1 VGLEHFHNPTGGA
14 IVKSFLQRFGSL
26 VSGILHGFDRIRLRG
41 SKRLLCAPGG
51 FCDYLR
57 QIDVPIWKYKFHA
70 RDTTIALCKAIETHA
85 KKAGLYQY
93 VNNGWQS
100 KEELALAQAAA
111 QKRKRGLIAV
121 IGCVEP
127 CQIMQVRRDVNTKNL
142 EPRVEPGKCL
152 HYYHYY
158 LDPNFGLRYTRL
170 QSWFPFTMHI
180 GLNGRDW
187 LAQQMT
193 MAGVK
198 YEKKDNSFTWVQD
211 WHAAQCLLDNQ
222 LRTAWPALLD
232 RWAHESHPWLVTLCQ
247 QRVPYY
253 WSVQEA
259 EFATDIVFRRP
270 EDLQRLYP
278 QMVHYSTSLLK
289 STDVLRFF
297 GYHVTKAGRPR
308 EDFADEVVTTIKEL
322 VQGTCVKHRVAQNLL
337 KMYDKFGQILR
348 LENLLIDVRDFK
360 VYRRREG
367 HRDGPL
373 EYLRLRKSVADF
385 HRRAALGQTIN
396 ERLAD
401 ALATVEDKTPLGEL
415 VQGLGRPTKWKGRP
429 VRGLNPLAPGDAAL
443 LQAINRGEFVVNGFR
458 NRDLRAL
465 LFPATNEPAPEAAKS
480 EAAKVTRL
488 IRLLRAHG
496 IISKVSKTHR
506 YQVSADGRR
515 KVAALLAAQQA
526 GIEQLL
532 KAA

>member
-1 VGLEHFHNPTGGA
+1 M
-14 IVKSFLQRFGSL
+14 KSFLQRLGSF
-26 VSGILHGFDRIRLRG
+26 VSGVLHGLDRIRLRG

-57 QIDVPIWKYKFHA
+57 QIDVPIWQYKFHA
-70 RDTTIALCKAIETHA
+70 RDTTTALCKAIETNG
-85 KKAGLYQY
+85 KKAGLYHY
-93 VNNGWQS
+93 VNNSWQS

-111 QKRKRGLIAV
+111 QNRQSGLIAV

-127 CQIMQVRRDVNTKNL
+127 CQIMQVRRDMKTKNL

-158 LDPNFGLRYTRL
+158 LDPKFGLRYTRL

-193 MAGVK
+193 SAGLK
-198 YEKKDNSFTWVQD
+198 YEKKDNSFTWAQD

-232 RWAHESHPWLVTLCQ
+232 RWAQESHPWLEDLCRQ
-247 QRVPYY
+247 HVPYY

-259 EFATDIVFRRP
+259 ELATDIVFKKP

-278 QMVHYSTSLLK
+278 QLVHYSTSLLK
-289 STDVLRFF
+289 STDVLRFM

-308 EDFADEVVTTIKEL
+308 QDFAHELVTTIKEL
-322 VQGTCVKHRVAQNLL
+322 AEGTCVKHRVGKNVL

-360 VYRRREG
+360 VLRRREG

-373 EYLRLRKSVADF
+373 EYLRLRKSVADI
-385 HRRAALGQTIN
+385 HRRADLGRSIN

-401 ALATVEDKTPLGEL
+401 ALATVEDKKPLGEL
-415 VQGLGRPTKWKGRP
+415 VQDLAKPAKWKGRS
-429 VRGLNPLAPGDAAL
+429 VRALNPLATADAAL
-443 LQAINRGEFVVNGFR
+443 LQAINRGEFLVSGFR

-465 LFPATNEPAPEAAKS
+465 LFPEAKELTAKEAKS
-480 EAAKVTRL
+480 QAAKVTRM

-496 IISKVSKTHR
+496 IIYKITKTHR
-506 YQVSADGRR
+506 YQVSAGGRQ
-515 KVAALLAAQQA
+515 KIAALLAARQA
-526 GIEQLL
+526 DTPKLL
-532 KAA
+532 NAA

>member
-1 VGLEHFHNPTGGA
+1 M
-14 IVKSFLQRFGSL
+14 KSFLQRFGSL
-26 VSGILHGFDRIRLRG
+26 VSGILYGFDRIRLRG
-41 SKRLLCAPGG
+41 SKRLLCVPGG
-51 FCDYLR
+51 FCDYLQ
-57 QIDVPIWKYKFHA
+57 QIDVPIWKYKYHA
-70 RDTTIALCKAIETHA
+70 RDTTVALCKAIETNA

-93 VNNGWQS
+93 VNNCWQS

-111 QKRKRGLIAV
+111 QNRQSGLIAV

-127 CQIMQVRRDVNTKNL
+127 CQIMQVRRDVQSKNL
-142 EPRVEPGKCL
+142 QPRIEPGKCL

-193 MAGVK
+193 LAGLK
-198 YEKKDNSFTWVQD
+198 YKKKDNSFTWVQD
-211 WHAAQCLLDNQ
+211 WQAAQSLLDNQ

-232 RWAHESHPWLVTLCQ
+232 RWARESHPWLEALCQ
-247 QRVPYY
+247 QPVPYY

-259 EFATDIVFRRP
+259 EFATDIAFKKA

-278 QMVHYSTSLLK
+278 QLVHYSTSLLK
-289 STDVLRFF
+289 STDVLRFM
-297 GYHVTKAGRPR
+297 GYHVTKVGRPR
-308 EDFADEVVTTIKEL
+308 QDFAGELVTTIKEL
-322 VQGTCVKHRVAQNLL
+322 VEGTCVKHRVAKNVL

-348 LENLLIDVRDFK
+348 LENLLIDVRHFK
-360 VYRRREG
+360 VFRRREG

-373 EYLRLRKSVADF
+373 EYLRLRKSVADI
-385 HRRAALGQTIN
+385 HRRADLGRSIN

-401 ALATVEDKTPLGEL
+401 GLASVGDKTPLGEL
-415 VQGLGRPTKWKGRP
+415 VQDLCRPTKWKGRP
-429 VRGLNPLAPGDAAL
+429 VRAINPLAAADAAL
-443 LQAINRGEFVVNGFR
+443 LQAINRGEFLVNGFR
-458 NRDLRAL
+458 NRDLRAP
-465 LFPATNEPAPEAAKS
+465 LFPATKEPTPKEAKS
-480 EAAKVTRL
+480 QAAKVTRL

-496 IISKVSKTHR
+496 IVRKVPKTHR

-515 KVAALLAAQQA
+515 KIAALLAAQQA
-526 GIEQLL
+526 DAGALL
-532 KAA
+532 NAA